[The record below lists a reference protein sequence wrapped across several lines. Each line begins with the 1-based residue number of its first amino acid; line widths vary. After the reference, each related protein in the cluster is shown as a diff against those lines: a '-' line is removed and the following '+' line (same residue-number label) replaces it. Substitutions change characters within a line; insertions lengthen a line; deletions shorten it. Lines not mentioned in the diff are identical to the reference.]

1 MEIQRNMS
9 IILNMFRSRR
19 KQSLSEFA
27 EDLEISRS
35 HLQALLAQKS
45 SPRIDTVEHIA
56 NKLGIEPRVLLSGS
70 FVDAQIDVIEQLLGL
85 INSLG
90 EIPDDK
96 RKEFAKLIYEI
107 VKLWGE
113 EEVEERDK

>member
-9 IILNMFRSRR
+9 IILNMFRTCR

-27 EDLEISRS
+27 GDLEISRS

-56 NKLGIEPRVLLSGS
+56 NKLGVEPYVLLSGT

-85 INSLG
+85 IASLG

-96 RKEFAKLIYEI
+96 RREFAKLMCEI

-113 EEVEERDK
+113 EEVEEGDK